1 MHPPTPEAMDF
12 EAARERLIVALDVSS
27 RRVALRLAD
36 QLTDVVG
43 CFKIGLQAFTS
54 EGPALV
60 KELTARGGRVFLD
73 LKMHDIPNT
82 VAAGVEAAAGLGI
95 EYLTIHTLGGPAMLK
110 AARSGADRSGNPRLK
125 LLGVTVLTSLDASE
139 LASVGLPSDVR
150 ALVPRLAELAQS
162 AGLDGIVCSPQ
173 DLAHLSGQ
181 DQPGFLRVTPGVR
194 PAGADFQDQVRTATP
209 EIAVRAG
216 ATHLVVG
223 RPILQSNDP
232 RNAAVQIVEAIRHA
246 RMKVI

>member
-1 MHPPTPEAMDF
+1 MDAPTQEVMDF

-36 QLTDVVG
+36 QLSDVVG

-60 KELTARGGRVFLD
+60 KDLTAKGARVFLD

-110 AARSGADRSGNPRLK
+110 AARSGADRSGNARLK

-150 ALVPRLAELAQS
+150 ALVPRLAQLAHS

-181 DQPGFLRVTPGVR
+181 NQPGFLRVTPGVR
-194 PAGADFQDQVRTATP
+194 PAGAELQDQVRAATP
-209 EIAVRAG
+209 EAAVRAG